1 MTATS
6 RKTTNNNAKFHS
18 LSRRIVLQFCVFTLV
33 ISAVYGL
40 ITFVLMYTLE
50 DSFIEQQL
58 QQEAAY
64 LNAQQQASGQW
75 SQPARSNMQLHF
87 SRDTLP
93 DDIRSRALSEP
104 ARKEFSAAQGRH
116 YHLYTV
122 SAQPEVLLL
131 AEVSQQLLVRP
142 IRGGVLQFLFI
153 SALIVTTL
161 ACLIAWFVS
170 RKTTRP
176 LKKLAAL
183 VDNVAP
189 EQLSQRFSNQF
200 ASQFSNDE
208 VGILARTLQQSL
220 SGIDRALKREKS
232 FTADVSHE
240 LRTPLAV
247 IKNAAELWQSQQ
259 TSSERRE
266 SAADQQLMTRIY
278 DAAVQMEKTV
288 QTLLIL
294 ARQEHA
300 ADKGSNTELMPLL
313 ERAILDN
320 SLLLQGKPVTVELC
334 DSCQV
339 NINANADMLKV
350 LLDNLL
356 SNAFKYTQSG
366 EVSIAFSDNCLQ
378 IRDTGPGIAA
388 DIYPHIT
395 EAGVKGRHSTG
406 FGFGLAIVKRLCE
419 HQGWQMSVNSGHTPI
434 DQVSSDRVSNDL
446 VSNNY
451 GTIVSVRFSQ

>member
-1 MTATS
+1 MKS
-6 RKTTNNNAKFHS
+6 KTRHNKAKFHS

-40 ITFVLMYTLE
+40 IAFVLMYTLE

-58 QQEAAY
+58 QRETAY
-64 LNAQQQASGQW
+64 LSAQYQQTASW
-75 SQPARSNMQLHF
+75 PAPRSDSMQLHF
-87 SRDTLP
+87 SRDSLP
-93 DDIRSRALSEP
+93 DEIRARALAEP
-104 ARKEFSAAQGRH
+104 QRKEFYGQQDRH
-116 YHLYTV
+116 YHLHTV
-122 SAQPEVLLL
+122 STQPEVLLL
-131 AEVSQQLLVRP
+131 AEVSRQLLVRP

-153 SALIVTTL
+153 SALIVSSI

-170 RKTTRP
+170 RRTTRP
-176 LKKLAAL
+176 LKQLAAL
-183 VDNVAP
+183 VDSVP
-189 EQLSQRFSNQF
+189 PQQLPQRFSNQF
-200 ASQFSNDE
+200 ANDE
-208 VGILARTLQQSL
+208 VGILARTLEQSL
-220 SGIDRALKREKS
+220 SGIARALEREKS

-247 IKNAAELWQSQQ
+247 IKNTVELWQSQQ
-259 TSSERRE
+259 
-266 SAADQQLMTRIY
+266 AKPDADKLLMARID

-294 ARQEHA
+294 AREEHA
-300 ADKGSNTELMPLL
+300 ATKHSSTELMPLV

-320 SLLLQGKPVTVELC
+320 SLPLQGKPVTVQLC
-334 DSCQV
+334 DSCRV

-356 SNAFKYTQSG
+356 SNAFKYTEAG
-366 EVSIAFSDNCLQ
+366 EVSIGFSDNCLQ

-395 EAGVKGRHSTG
+395 KAGVKGQHSTG

-419 HQGWQMSVNSGHTPI
+419 HQGWQMSV
-434 DQVSSDRVSNDL
+434 SSNQ
-446 VSNNY
+446 
-451 GTIVSVRFSQ
+451 GTIVSVRF

>member
-1 MTATS
+1 MSAKN
-6 RKTTNNNAKFHS
+6 RNNSTKFHS
-18 LSRRIVLQFCVFTLV
+18 LSRRIVVQFCVFSLL

-40 ITFVLMYTLE
+40 ISFTLMYTLE
-50 DSFIEQQL
+50 DSFIEQQM

-64 LNAQQQASGQW
+64 LSTQYQQTNSWPAPR
-75 SQPARSNMQLHF
+75 SQSMQLHF

-93 DDIRSRALSEP
+93 DDIRPKALAEP
-104 ARKEFSAAQGRH
+104 ERKEFFGRQGLH

-142 IRGGVLQFLFI
+142 ISGGVLQFLLI
-153 SALIVTTL
+153 SALIVSSI

-170 RKTTRP
+170 RRTTRP
-176 LKKLAAL
+176 LKQLAAL

-189 EQLSQRFSNQF
+189 ERLPENFASQF

-208 VGILARTLQQSL
+208 VGILARTLEQSL
-220 SGIDRALKREKS
+220 SGIARALKREKS

-247 IKNAAELWQSQQ
+247 IKNTVELWEELRQSQQ
-259 TSSERRE
+259 TGGQQTE
-266 SAADQQLMTRIY
+266 SDADQLLMTRIY

-294 ARQEHA
+294 AREEHTA
-300 ADKGSNTELMPLL
+300 GKHSSTALMPLV

-320 SLLLQGKPVTVELC
+320 SMLLQGKPVTVQLC

-356 SNAFKYTQSG
+356 SNAFKYTEAG

-395 EAGVKGRHSTG
+395 ETGVKGAHSTG

-419 HQGWQMSVNSGHTPI
+419 HQGWQMAVTSTA
-434 DQVSSDRVSNDL
+434 Q
-446 VSNNY
+446 
-451 GTIVSVRFSQ
+451 GTMVSVGFSQ

>member
-1 MTATS
+1 MSA
-6 RKTTNNNAKFHS
+6 RHNKAKFHS

-40 ITFVLMYTLE
+40 IAFVLMYTLE

-64 LNAQQQASGQW
+64 LSRQYQQTSRW
-75 SQPARSNMQLHF
+75 PAPRSNSMQLHF

-93 DDIRSRALSEP
+93 AEIRNKALAEP
-104 ARKEFSAAQGRH
+104 ERIEFFGQQGLH
-116 YHLYTV
+116 YHLYRV

-142 IRGGVLQFLFI
+142 IRGGVLQFLVI
-153 SALIVTTL
+153 SALIVSCI

-176 LKKLAAL
+176 LKQLAAL
-183 VDNVAP
+183 VDSVP
-189 EQLSQRFSNQF
+189 SQQLPQRFSNQF
-200 ASQFSNDE
+200 ASQFANDE

-220 SGIDRALKREKS
+220 TGIASALQREKS

-247 IKNAAELWQSQQ
+247 IKNAVELWQSQQ
-259 TSSERRE
+259 TGSK
-266 SAADQQLMTRIY
+266 AAAQLQAAPGGEQQLMTRIY

-294 ARQEHA
+294 AREEHTA
-300 ADKGSNTELMPLL
+300 VKHNSTALMPQL

-320 SLLLQGKPVTVELC
+320 SLLLQSKPVTVQLC

-356 SNAFKYTQSG
+356 SNAFKYTEAG
-366 EVSIAFSDNCLQ
+366 EVSIAFNANCLL

-419 HQGWQMSVNSGHTPI
+419 HQGWQMSV
-434 DQVSSDRVSNDL
+434 SSDQ
-446 VSNNY
+446 
-451 GTIVSVRFSQ
+451 GTTVSVCFAT

>member
-1 MTATS
+1 MSA
-6 RKTTNNNAKFHS
+6 KTRNNTAKFHS
-18 LSRRIVLQFCVFTLV
+18 LSRRIVMQFCVFTLV

-40 ITFVLMYTLE
+40 ISFTLMYTLE

-58 QQEAAY
+58 QQDAAY
-64 LNAQQQASGQW
+64 LSAQRQASGQW
-75 SQPARSNMQLHF
+75 PQPERSNMQLHF

-93 DDIRSRALSEP
+93 DEIRHTALAEP
-104 ARKEFSAAQGRH
+104 ERKEFYGQQGRH
-116 YHLYTV
+116 YHLYTIT
-122 SAQPEVLLL
+122 AQPEVLLL

-142 IRGGVLQFLFI
+142 IRGGVLQFLLL
-153 SALIVTTL
+153 SALLVTTI

-170 RKTTRP
+170 RRTTRP
-176 LKKLAAL
+176 LKQLAAL
-183 VDNVAP
+183 VDSVAP
-189 EQLSQRFSNQF
+189 QQLPQQLPQKFSSLF
-200 ASQFSNDE
+200 ANNE

-220 SGIDRALKREKS
+220 SGIARALQREKS

-247 IKNAAELWQSQQ
+247 IKNTVELWQSQQ
-259 TSSERRE
+259 TGSQHTTHQQT
-266 SAADQQLMTRIY
+266 AHPQTVPGADQLLMARIY

-294 ARQEHA
+294 AREEHA
-300 ADKGSNTELMPLL
+300 ADKHSSTALMPLV

-320 SLLLQGKPVTVELC
+320 SMLLQGKPVTVQLC
-334 DSCQV
+334 DSCQ
-339 NINANADMLKV
+339 ISISANADMLKV

-356 SNAFKYTQSG
+356 SNAFKYTESG
-366 EVSIAFSDNCLQ
+366 EVSIAFSDNSLL

-419 HQGWQMSVNSGHTPI
+419 HQRWQMSV
-434 DQVSSDRVSNDL
+434 SSDQ
-446 VSNNY
+446 
-451 GTIVSVRFSQ
+451 GTMVSVCFSNEAVSAEITAD